1 MGVSAGTDT
10 RPVPDASAA
19 GTVPDAL
26 LRWARRPGSAALLA
40 EVRQKVEG
48 GKTGD
53 RTQVTIG
60 EEHRD
65 DIGRILGV
73 AWELSGKPVTLRVLR
88 DGLAKA
94 GADLDTLLTAVGGPL
109 RDKPAERRRAAEV
122 KQQLRSEFT
131 DLLSDVGV
139 PRPVAELAI
148 ARRWLGAEPH
158 AVASVVAAA
167 WSALPAQPGSTGGQL
182 GNVGL
187 AEFAGQELLN
197 PHALDR
203 DQPAGRAVARLLAA
217 TFAYLDHG
225 PARGDVARAVAIE
238 AVDNPLAAAVDSAAA
253 VLRAQSWRGTWARAG
268 ISCDQVSST
277 VLVLNVPLESANPA
291 LKKVTAVMGEP
302 VWLTARMTLAGCRTP
317 ENWTM
322 TSAERAGRQP
332 NGLGPGQVVVR
343 VCENPSVIEAAAN
356 RLGVSCPPLVC
367 LYGRPSSAAWSV
379 LSAIAAGG
387 ARILLS
393 TDRDVAG
400 AQIAEE
406 VEGLIGRR
414 YGPALV
420 SPWLPSEDGV
430 FEEERLT
437 ALLADLTNDASAGW

>member
-1 MGVSAGTDT
+1 M
-10 RPVPDASAA
+10 R
-19 GTVPDAL
+19 
-26 LRWARRPGSAALLA
+26 
-40 EVRQKVEG
+40 EKVEG

-88 DGLAKA
+88 DGLSKA

-109 RDKPAERRRAAEV
+109 RDKPAERRRAAEA
-122 KQQLRSEFT
+122 KQQLRSEST

-148 ARRWLGAEPH
+148 ARRWLGPEPQ

-167 WSALPAQPGSTGGQL
+167 WSALPTQPGSTGGQL
-182 GNVGL
+182 GTVGL

-225 PARGDVARAVAIE
+225 SACGDAPQAVAIE
-238 AVDNPLAAAVDSAAA
+238 AVDDPLEAAVDSAGA

-277 VLVLNVPLESANPA
+277 VLVLNMPLESANPA
-291 LKKVTAVMGEP
+291 LKKVTAVTGEP
-302 VWLTARMTLAGCRTP
+302 VWLTARMTLSACHIP
-317 ENWTM
+317 VNWT
-322 TSAERAGRQP
+322 TISPERGGRQR
-332 NGLGPGQVVVR
+332 NGVEASQMIVR

-356 RLGVSCPPLVC
+356 RLGAACPPLVC

-379 LSAIAAGG
+379 LSAIVAGG

-400 AQIAEE
+400 EQIAAE
-406 VEGLIGRR
+406 VSALIGRR
-414 YGPALV
+414 FGPARV
-420 SPWLPSEDGV
+420 SPWLPSENGV